1 MASDATL
8 SEARQ
13 GRHTAHGLPKKPPA
27 VRVEGPIPVHPERP
41 QTLMVTTDSASK
53 L

>member
-13 GRHTAHGLPKKPPA
+13 GRHTAHGLPKKPP
-27 VRVEGPIPVHPERP
+27 VGQGRG
-41 QTLMVTTDSASK
+41 TNSSASRK
-53 L
+53 AADPDGDY